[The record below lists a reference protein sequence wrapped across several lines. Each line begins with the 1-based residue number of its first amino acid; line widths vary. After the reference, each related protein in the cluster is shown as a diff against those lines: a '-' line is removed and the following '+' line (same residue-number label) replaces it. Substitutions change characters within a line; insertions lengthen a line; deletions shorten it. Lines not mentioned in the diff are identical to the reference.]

1 MAEHKKKEE
10 EDRVKA
16 EAEAAELKKKE
27 AEVAECK
34 KKEEDRVKAEAAEC
48 QEKEQD
54 ECITKEIEE
63 RRRQKEERKIYLEV
77 KRKYSA
83 KKKDETPKNV
93 TFAYDCEVI
102 EEKKCLIWI
111 ILML

>member
-1 MAEHKKKEE
+1 MAEHKKKE
-10 EDRVKA
+10 
-16 EAEAAELKKKE
+16 
-27 AEVAECK
+27 
-34 KKEEDRVKAEAAEC
+34 
-48 QEKEQD
+48 QN

-83 KKKDETPKNV
+83 EKKDETPKNV
-93 TFAYDCEVI
+93 TFADDCEVT